1 MKNYLLIL
9 SFFPSMILFGQGLR
23 NDGAYIVVANNTNIY
38 INGATGN
45 YTANSNA
52 YIKKTG
58 TGNGGNILVN
68 GDWVNNSSNV
78 GFSNDGHF
86 VELIGENQSIKGTH
100 SSSFDNLS
108 LKGTG
113 TKTLEVETKVGG
125 IDLKNGVLSLGTRP
139 LKLDQHELT
148 ITNSSPAAITRS
160 SGVIISEDADLIG
173 VVSNPAGGNVPT
185 AINPSIVTWEMDAT
199 TGVYTIP
206 FGVSTAVSDY
216 VPMTINK
223 VSTTATNVSATT
235 RSTAGN
241 HNQPWTNGVTN
252 MSSEELGLLDASI
265 ETVID
270 RWYTIM
276 PSAPLSADL
285 TLTYRGIENTT
296 ASSGGT
302 FAMQLWD
309 PFAGN
314 PFDGSAYAWAEQQG
328 SGLGVTSG
336 TAAVSAS
343 GIQKFGVF
351 VLSSLDVF
359 GPLPVELINFSTLC
373 DEKTVNIQ
381 WSTASE
387 NNSDYFI
394 LEKSTNGADWR
405 SVDEINAAGNSS
417 TINNYSIRENGNGL
431 VYYRLRQVDING
443 KETIYG
449 PISANCEGGLENSLS
464 VFPNPNKG
472 SFTVEVINN
481 IEEDATIQIMDM
493 QGRIIENRKV
503 LLLKGVNQFT
513 FDIYSIAK
521 ATYTLRVISESNFS
535 AVKIVKD

>member
-1 MKNYLLIL
+1 M
-9 SFFPSMILFGQGLR
+9 
-23 NDGAYIVVANNTNIY
+23 
-38 INGATGN
+38 
-45 YTANSNA
+45 
-52 YIKKTG
+52 
-58 TGNGGNILVN
+58 
-68 GDWVNNSSNV
+68 
-78 GFSNDGHF
+78 
-86 VELIGENQSIKGTH
+86 
-100 SSSFDNLS
+100 
-108 LKGTG
+108 
-113 TKTLEVETKVGG
+113 
-125 IDLKNGVLSLGTRP
+125 
-139 LKLDQHELT
+139 
-148 ITNSSPAAITRS
+148 
-160 SGVIISEDADLIG
+160 
-173 VVSNPAGGNVPT
+173 
-185 AINPSIVTWEMDAT
+185 
-199 TGVYTIP
+199 
-206 FGVSTAVSDY
+206 
-216 VPMTINK
+216 
-223 VSTTATNVSATT
+223 
-235 RSTAGN
+235 
-241 HNQPWTNGVTN
+241 
-252 MSSEELGLLDASI
+252 
-265 ETVID
+265 
-270 RWYTIM
+270 
-276 PSAPLSADL
+276 
-285 TLTYRGIENTT
+285 
-296 ASSGGT
+296 
-302 FAMQLWD
+302 
-309 PFAGN
+309 
-314 PFDGSAYAWAEQQG
+314 
-328 SGLGVTSG
+328 TSG